1 MSQITPLRRFIHGLQ
16 RDQRGAVAL
25 TFLLVSAVML
35 IGTFGAID
43 LARYNIAESRLRDAV
58 DATAI
63 SAAQALG
70 AWDPAVAS
78 DKTAW
83 QNYAAAFFNVNMPD
97 SYLNSNV
104 TANTIK
110 NGIVYCT
117 ADPTGAITCPSQSP
131 AGTAISAQYVNVTA
145 QGALP
150 LLSTGFLK
158 QASLPLSGNNQVIRR
173 LKNNT
178 EIVLALED
186 SKYTGTNNANIQ
198 DAAKKLVADALG
210 SMNLSQAAAQG
221 IRVGVVPFSAMVRMN
236 PSSSSGTGT
245 PNAKDW
251 VETVAKL
258 LGGGGGGVNAY
269 VQSSWLGCIAEPYP
283 PNTGY
288 WGQNGNS
295 QLPAAKRVPPDPTNA
310 SDPNS
315 FVPVFMPIPAT
326 SKGSKTSLG
335 NFVTANPF
343 WVTQLLNG
351 SLTSTTT
358 KFNQVDTTNNGNK
371 TPLVIPRA
379 PYAGM
384 MVPGDAANYRF
395 IGLDTSTTWGNVAP
409 AVYSAFE
416 PDSCAMVGLTQFLS
430 QNTATLDAAI
440 NTMQGWQYSES
451 LIPGGLL
458 WAWRMLVPEWSTDAA
473 GTGNGWDDTQPGL
486 PADPANTD
494 ISKPMVNGRAIILV
508 STGVNSTASGSGY
521 RAPLMYNPT
530 DPTSLTYDPS
540 APVQQSDFQ
549 MIVNYCDSGVPPTT
563 DPITGKA
570 TGCSSGTL
578 QSGAITTPT
587 SSVITGDSPVGNRGG
602 ANNPKDPIKTLPIWP
617 ATSLVNLDMRSPAAV
632 VSAFANW
639 GSKLVGQ
646 NTFSAFMD
654 PNTTIGWPAGAT
666 DFTTA
671 DVDAY
676 MQAVCTAIKN
686 DSSTYP
692 IRLYTVFVGASG
704 ATGQTN
710 MANCSS
716 GPAYTFTDY
725 NTNNLSSTFAAILGS
740 MTELR
745 LTK

>member
-1 MSQITPLRRFIHGLQ
+1 
-16 RDQRGAVAL
+16 
-25 TFLLVSAVML
+25 
-35 IGTFGAID
+35 
-43 LARYNIAESRLRDAV
+43 
-58 DATAI
+58 
-63 SAAQALG
+63 
-70 AWDPAVAS
+70 
-78 DKTAW
+78 
-83 QNYAAAFFNVNMPD
+83 MPD

-110 NGIVYCT
+110 NGIQYCT
-117 ADPTGAITCPSQSP
+117 ADSTGAITCPSQSP
-131 AGTAISAQYVNVTA
+131 AGTSISAQYVNVTA

-158 QASLPLSGNNQVIRR
+158 QVSLPLSGNNQVIRR

-186 SKYTGTNNANIQ
+186 SKYTSTNNANIQ

-210 SMNLSQAAAQG
+210 SMNLNQAAAQG

-236 PSSSSGTGT
+236 PSNTGSGT

-251 VETVAKL
+251 VETVAKQL
-258 LGGGGGGVNAY
+258 GVNTY
-269 VQSSWLGCIAEPYP
+269 VQSNWLGCIAEPYP
-283 PNTGY
+283 PNPGY
-288 WGQNGNS
+288 WGQNNNP
-295 QLPAAKRVPPDPTNA
+295 QLPAIKRTPPDPTNA

-315 FVPVFMPIPAT
+315 FQPVFMPIPAT

-335 NFVTANPF
+335 NFVTTNF
-343 WVTQLLNG
+343 TVTQLLNG
-351 SLTSTTT
+351 NLTSTTVPF
-358 KFNQVDTTNNGNK
+358 KQSDIQDNGGK
-371 TPLVIPRA
+371 QPLVIPRA
-379 PYAGM
+379 PNAGM
-384 MVPGDAANYRF
+384 MVSGDAANYRF
-395 IGLDTSTTWGNVAP
+395 MGVDVSSNWGNVAP

-416 PDSCAMVGLTQFLS
+416 PDSCAMLGLTQFLS

-440 NTMQGWQYSES
+440 DTMQGWQNSES

-458 WAWRMLVPEWSTDAA
+458 WAWRMLVPEWSTDGA
-473 GTGNGWDDTQPGL
+473 GTGNGWDDSQPGL

-494 ISKPMVNGRAIILV
+494 TSKPMVNGRAIILV
-508 STGVNSTASGSGY
+508 STGVNSTAANPGPGSTTY
-521 RAPLMYNPT
+521 RAPLMYNPPLNPSGSSG
-530 DPTSLTYDPS
+530 PT
-540 APVQQSDFQ
+540 QKSDFQ
-549 MIVNYCDSGVPPTT
+549 MVVNYCDSGVPPTKNPT
-563 DPITGKA
+563 TGA
-570 TGCSSGTL
+570 AQSCSSGTL
-578 QSGAITTPT
+578 QTGVITTPIP
-587 SSVITGDSPVGNRGG
+587 ITGDNPVGNRGG
-602 ANNPKDPIKTLPIWP
+602 GSNPQDSVKTIPIWP
-617 ATSLVNLDMRSPAAV
+617 ATSLINLDMRSPATV
-632 VSAFANW
+632 VAAFAGLGN
-639 GSKLVGQ
+639 KLVGN
-646 NTFSAFMD
+646 NTFSSFQD
-654 PNTTIGWPAGAT
+654 PNATIGWPTGAT

-692 IRLYTVFVGASG
+692 IRLYTVFVGAASG
-704 ATGQTN
+704 SAQTN